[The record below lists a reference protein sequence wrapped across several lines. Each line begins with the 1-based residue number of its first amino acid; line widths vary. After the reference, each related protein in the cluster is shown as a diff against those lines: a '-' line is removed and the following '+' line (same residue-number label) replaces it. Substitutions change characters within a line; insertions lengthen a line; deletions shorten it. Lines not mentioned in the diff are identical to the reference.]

1 MTKHKS
7 RSKRLKT
14 IGIIAVVAL
23 FALGIWY
30 ATRPKAS
37 APKVASATATDG
49 KKTDDANKND
59 PTLDKKTAS
68 TTTPAA
74 QATTLNITVNRP
86 VSGDTLPM
94 SEGIELRSTIS
105 GATSGTCA
113 LTGSGPGGKTFTK
126 SASIAAQSSYGSCS
140 FNVPGSELAVGEWN
154 LALSATS
161 GSGSGKTTLK
171 VTMQ

>member
-1 MTKHKS
+1 MTKTKS
-7 RSKRLKT
+7 TAKRFKT
-14 IGIIAVVAL
+14 IGIIAVVTL
-23 FALGIWY
+23 FATGIWY

-37 APKVASATATDG
+37 APQVASTTQVDT

-59 PTLDKKTAS
+59 PTLDRKTAS
-68 TTTPAA
+68 TTTPAT

-94 SEGIELRSTIS
+94 SEGIELRSTVS
-105 GATSGTCA
+105 GATSGTCT
-113 LTGSGPGGKTFTK
+113 LTGSGPNGKTIAKNTT
-126 SASIAAQSSYGSCS
+126 IAAQPSYGSCS
-140 FNVPGSELAVGEWN
+140 FNVPGSELAAGEWS
-154 LALSATS
+154 LTLSANS